1 MSLNDI
7 NQIQCNESYFS
18 LEFESTEF
26 EFMTSFSL
34 NTNAHSLTP
43 QKCKSKVTET
53 FWKDFKSKSRGFF
66 MNVFYAWLYCV

>member
-1 MSLNDI
+1 MPLNDI

-43 QKCKSKVTET
+43 K
-53 FWKDFKSKSRGFF
+53 
-66 MNVFYAWLYCV
+66 NVNLR

>member
-26 EFMTSFSL
+26 EFITSFSL

-43 QKCKSKVTET
+43 K
-53 FWKDFKSKSRGFF
+53 
-66 MNVFYAWLYCV
+66 NVNLR